1 MDDQVIRTSP
11 LPKIPGSSSQEQL
24 QRELAI
30 HDHSTEILWVSWTPS
45 AAFLGTQDPASGTI
59 YKESLACK
67 GARHV
72 S

>member
-11 LPKIPGSSSQEQL
+11 LSKIPGSSGQKQL
-24 QRELAI
+24 QSELAI
-30 HDHSTEILWVSWTPS
+30 HDHSTETLWVSWAPS
-45 AAFLGTQDPASGTI
+45 ATFLGTQDPASVTS

-67 GARHV
+67 GAWHV